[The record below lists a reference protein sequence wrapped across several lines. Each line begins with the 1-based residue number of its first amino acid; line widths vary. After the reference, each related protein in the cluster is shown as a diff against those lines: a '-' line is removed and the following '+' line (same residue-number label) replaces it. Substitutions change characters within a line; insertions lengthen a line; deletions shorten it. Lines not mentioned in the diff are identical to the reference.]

1 MLANAPARENFRSSE
16 LRRDPRLPS
25 PNSHANAHSRRRFVL
40 SPGIPQPALVF
51 ATCLF
56 RELWGWLKVRFR
68 PSAELK
74 IDMLSTSIGSCIRS
88 REGGWVESHYR
99 INHNF

>member
-16 LRRDPRLPS
+16 LRRDPVCLLQ
-25 PNSHANAHSRRRFVL
+25 NSHANARSRRRFVL
-40 SPGIPQPALVF
+40 SPGIPRLALVF

-74 IDMLSTSIGSCIRS
+74 IDMLNTSIGSCIRF
-88 REGGWVESHYR
+88 REGGYGLNP
-99 INHNF
+99 IKG